1 MSARPR
7 FRLDEVTSGAPGPWL
22 RLAALGGALATGLA
36 VASGAL
42 HLGLTHR
49 PLVATAVPFLVAL
62 VIVGRL
68 AYPRL
73 LRPAALALGLVVV
86 DSALGGL
93 VAATGHAGWARG
105 LHLGV
110 GALAFAA
117 AVVTAAG
124 CYRGEAVA
132 AAPWRDYLVLTKP
145 RIMSLLLLTAAAGM
159 FAGASGVPDLG
170 KLAAL
175 LVGGALASGG
185 ASALNHLLDRDLDA
199 LMGER
204 TRARPVAAGRV
215 APPRALEFGLV
226 LSALSFVL
234 LASVINLLTALLAMA
249 GTLGYVLVYTGW
261 LKRTTPQNIVIGG
274 AAGAIPPLV
283 GWAAAR
289 GDLTLPALFLFL
301 IVFFWTPPHFW
312 ALALLIKRDYAAA
325 GIPML
330 PVVRGDRE
338 TVRQILLYS
347 LVLAAVTLLPF
358 LWGGAGVVYLAVAL
372 LLDACFVAM
381 ALRLRRHIT
390 RARAGTLFHF
400 SLLYLALLFVMLAI
414 DPLVG

>member
-1 MSARPR
+1 
-7 FRLDEVTSGAPGPWL
+7 V
-22 RLAALGGALATGLA
+22 
-36 VASGAL
+36 
-42 HLGLTHR
+42 
-49 PLVATAVPFLVAL
+49 LVATALPFLAAL
-62 VIVGRL
+62 VIAARL

-73 LRPAALALGLVVV
+73 LRPAAVALGLVVV

-93 VAATGHAGWARG
+93 VAVSGHTGWARG
-105 LHLGV
+105 LHLGAA
-110 GALAFAA
+110 GLALAAALVAA
-117 AVVTAAG
+117 AA
-124 CYRGEAVA
+124 CFRGEAVA
-132 AAPWRDYLVLTKP
+132 AAPWRDYVVLTKP

-159 FAGASGVPDLG
+159 FAGASGVPELD

-204 TRARPVAAGRV
+204 TAARPVAAGRV
-215 APPRALEFGLV
+215 TPPRALEFGLV

-234 LASVINLLTALLAMA
+234 LASVINLLTALLALA

-289 GDLTLPALFLFL
+289 GDLTLPAVFLFL

-338 TVRQILLYS
+338 TARQILLYS

-358 LWGGAGVVYLAVAL
+358 LWGGAGAVYLAVAL
-372 LLDACFVAM
+372 LLDACFVGM
-381 ALRLRRHIT
+381 ALRLRRHII
-390 RARAGTLFHF
+390 RARAGMLFHF
-400 SLLYLALLFVMLAI
+400 SLLYLALLFVMLAV